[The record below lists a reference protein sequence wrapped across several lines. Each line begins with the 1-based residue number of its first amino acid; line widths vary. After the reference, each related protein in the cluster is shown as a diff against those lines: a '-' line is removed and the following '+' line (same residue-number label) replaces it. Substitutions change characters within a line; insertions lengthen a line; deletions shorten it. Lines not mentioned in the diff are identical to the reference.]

1 MQTVGFAI
9 SRDFLAVV
17 RQGIIRHLRR
27 SRGIDLDIAVVDAFL
42 VDILIEIRRRV
53 VRAVQIAAVRTFPAS
68 RDVQERVGT
77 RVLDLF
83 AAVVL
88 LRRVAC
94 SHRQRCAVDLVR
106 RRRKAVVR
114 PRRRIIDNSIPRLVV
129 DDVVVRIVRAA
140 GILTVDL
147 ERVLDPLVCRIG
159 RIRSSGRR
167 DGGIRH
173 IGCRRRIRAVR
184 AGRED
189 RILLALGVVEF
200 HEVIGIR
207 RRIVDTHIRIG
218 VVRLFDGL
226 RARIELAPLDV
237 ALGIDAAAVV
247 VDHRAIRRIDEAI
260 VVPVRSIALHGIG
273 DIVAV
278 RVHRRRRD
286 VCIRHLWRSGG
297 SPLLIIALRASERN
311 LVARNDILLH
321 QGQAILDVLDV
332 RRAVIRLA
340 CIAVELDAQ
349 IFRRDLARIVG
360 MVNAVDHAAAV
371 GIRRLERV
379 KIEVVQ
385 RLVRELELEEHLLA
399 RAHVLVVRRIRS
411 IAVRR

>member
-1 MQTVGFAI
+1 M
-9 SRDFLAVV
+9 
-17 RQGIIRHLRR
+17 
-27 SRGIDLDIAVVDAFL
+27 DIAVVDAFL

-53 VRAVQIAAVRTFPAS
+53 GRAVQIAAVRTFPAS

-83 AAVVL
+83 TAIIL

-106 RRRKAVVR
+106 RRRKAEIR
-114 PRRRIIDNSIPRLVV
+114 PRRFVVYDGIGIRLVV

-147 ERVLDPLVCRIG
+147 DRVLDPLVRRIG

-189 RILLALGVVEF
+189 RVLLALGVVEF

-247 VDHRAIRRIDEAI
+247 VDHRAVRRIDEAI

-273 DIVAV
+273 NVIMVSI
-278 RVHRRRRD
+278 RIRRRD
-286 VCIRHLWRSGG
+286 VRIRHLRRSGG
-297 SPLLIIALRASERN
+297 SPLLIVALRASERN
-311 LVARNDILLH
+311 LVA
-321 QGQAILDVLDV
+321 
-332 RRAVIRLA
+332 
-340 CIAVELDAQ
+340 
-349 IFRRDLARIVG
+349 
-360 MVNAVDHAAAV
+360 
-371 GIRRLERV
+371 
-379 KIEVVQ
+379 
-385 RLVRELELEEHLLA
+385 
-399 RAHVLVVRRIRS
+399 
-411 IAVRR
+411 